1 MKERHKRKEVYS
13 FILISHM
20 DNQSRQFTISAVKL
34 RLLCGLFLLLCMGLA
49 FGAYQLTAKGYRQY
63 QLQKQIEEKNS
74 ELEKMRSTMT
84 KLESTLEILT
94 QENQSLQ
101 QSIELQE
108 EGEEE
113 KGGADLSLPRLYPSD
128 GVGDLKSTFTTEA
141 PYITI
146 GMRKGDNVVATGDG
160 VVSRVDYDANYLN
173 SVEIV
178 HESGYISR
186 YLCDKDVEIRVKEG
200 EEIKARNPLFTIT
213 IDYSLLDYQIL
224 LDNQAVNPFQVM
236 KVDHVK

>member
-1 MKERHKRKEVYS
+1 
-13 FILISHM
+13 
-20 DNQSRQFTISAVKL
+20 
-34 RLLCGLFLLLCMGLA
+34 MGLA

-101 QSIELQE
+101 QSIESQE

-128 GVGDLKSTFTTEA
+128 GVGDLKSTFTTET

-173 SVEIV
+173 SVETISPFTLPEIIMFCALMFPVTFPSGPRIRFPLIV
-178 HESGYISR
+178 QFPFMVPSILMVSCTIIS
-186 YLCDKDVEIRVKEG
+186 
-200 EEIKARNPLFTIT
+200 PLKTAPV
-213 IDYSLLDYQIL
+213 L
-224 LDNQAVNPFQVM
+224 
-236 KVDHVK
+236 